1 MKKWEFLSE
10 VSDKIIEENDKI
22 YKGLVPWA
30 LLNSKEKKTI
40 YTYNETR

>member
-22 YKGLVPWA
+22 YKVLVPWA
-30 LLNSKEKKTI
+30 LLNSK
-40 YTYNETR
+40 